1 MPAYKRYW
9 QYVEENPDR
18 YIVSSIKDGI
28 NHLKDEK
35 TVYFTTKEQLREG
48 YNKYSQ
54 NTYHIVEFAKGR
66 QEFYS
71 LILTKNSPLTP
82 SFKKLAWKTVESGL
96 RDALMREWF
105 GPPVISKADT
115 EFNYLSFGQT
125 FLIFVVMFGSL
136 IVSFLIYLLEILWKK
151 WNELP
156 NESGKRKNIFI
167 VE

>member
-9 QYVEENPDR
+9 EYVEENPDR

-105 GPPVISKADT
+105 GPPVISKTET

-136 IVSFLIYLLEILWKK
+136 IASFIIYLLEILWKK

-156 NESGKRKNIFI
+156 EESLQRKNFFTA
-167 VE
+167 E

>member
-1 MPAYKRYW
+1 M
-9 QYVEENPDR
+9 
-18 YIVSSIKDGI
+18 
-28 NHLKDEK
+28 
-35 TVYFTTKEQLREG
+35 
-48 YNKYSQ
+48 
-54 NTYHIVEFAKGR
+54 
-66 QEFYS
+66 
-71 LILTKNSPLTP
+71 TKNSPLTP

-136 IVSFLIYLLEILWKK
+136 IVSFLIYLLEIVWKK
-151 WNELP
+151 WNKLP
-156 NESGKRKNIFI
+156 YESGKRKNIFI

>member
-96 RDALMREWF
+96 RCEIF
-105 GPPVISKADT
+105 GFSSPLVPSKL
-115 EFNYLSFGQT
+115 ELNFW
-125 FLIFVVMFGSL
+125 IF
-136 IVSFLIYLLEILWKK
+136 EIEK
-151 WNELP
+151 
-156 NESGKRKNIFI
+156 
-167 VE
+167 